1 MAKSRGTFVIDND
14 VPEKLRNEIGD
25 RVKENLGHMKNEL
38 ADREPILK
46 KRQDFFEGNHHRWT
60 NVQGEV
66 IKQVEGHIL
75 AVINYIYRFCQKL
88 HQALTNSPPR
98 IKIKPLDES
107 DEIETLRAEMVEDMV
122 YKVLR
127 DNKFFDVVFKRC
139 GMNQVRD
146 ADFAL
151 ECKVVEDE
159 LEGKHIEIS
168 PMEDLLKVSVLWDD
182 ASGSSFSGIIFKDKW
197 TLSKIKREFGFDAE
211 PMSEKEP
218 QSTTKGSHQND
229 QYGMFSTSTGEIAG
243 KVPTGANK
251 LPKAEIIDYWGY
263 EVLKKKGDDQ
273 EKVYVVNLVFINN
286 DLKQFVVTD
295 YKKIPRFVGHSFI
308 SPGKPWSMGFI
319 DPLVDP
325 QIELNDRTGE
335 EGDLIRVGS
344 HMKFLAVNM
353 EDFDPDSIKPGSGQ
367 VIFIEGEDADFRPL
381 VSQFSNIPSET
392 YLNRMTDHLHTLGLP
407 KIALSSGT
415 APYTGRVAA
424 IQYQPIVDVI
434 TDLRIQWE
442 TVMTELIKT
451 IQEYFI
457 DYFPESHSF
466 MTEHIAGESL
476 EDPGTDGKPIV
487 RDVEFDWDNVLP
499 LSRSDKVVDASTLRD
514 RHAISLHTYLEE
526 AGFRNASAEIKKLKI
541 ESNDKELMALME
553 KFSQFSRGATQA
565 AIDSRKQQV
574 QAEEEIAAQTGQMTE
589 AMNNA
594 QQPTP
599 KSNAPVL
606 NKSQNDG
613 RRGVPSGVGT
623 PTGQTASAKGAVAQT
638 TQNMNA
644 KAGV

>member
-1 MAKSRGTFVIDND
+1 MAKSRGSFVIDD
-14 VPEKLRNEIGD
+14 SIPKTEIDKIAD
-25 RVKENLGHMKNEL
+25 RVKESMTQMKGEL
-38 ADREPILK
+38 AEREPVLM
-46 KRQDFFEGNHHRWT
+46 KRQDFFEGRHHRWT
-60 NVQGEV
+60 NVQGEM

-88 HQALTNSPPR
+88 HQALTNSRPR

-107 DEIETLRAEMVEDMV
+107 DEIETLRAEMVEDLV
-122 YKVLR
+122 YKVLN

-146 ADFAL
+146 ADFML
-151 ECKVVEDE
+151 SCKVIEDDV
-159 LEGKHIEIS
+159 EGKHIEIT
-168 PMEDLLKVSVLWDD
+168 PTEDLLKIMVLWDD

-197 TLSKIKREFGFDAE
+197 TISKIKREFGYDAE
-211 PMSEKEP
+211 PMAEKEI
-218 QSTTKGSHQND
+218 QSNSKGTHLTD
-229 QYGMFSTSTGEIAG
+229 QYGVFATSTGETIP
-243 KVPTGANK
+243 KVPTGQNK
-251 LPKAEIIDYWGY
+251 LPKAEILDYWGY
-263 EVLKKKGDDQ
+263 EVFKKKGDDQ
-273 EKVYVVNLVFINN
+273 EKVHVVNMVFINN
-286 DLKQFVVTD
+286 DMKQFITTD
-295 YKKIPRFVGHSFI
+295 YKKIPQFIGHSFV

-335 EGDLIRVGS
+335 EGDLVRVGS

-353 EDFDPDSIKPGSGQ
+353 EDFDPDSVKPGSGQ

-381 VSQFSNIPSET
+381 ISQFSNIPSET
-392 YLNRMTDHLHTLGLP
+392 YLNRMIDHLHTLGLP

-442 TVMTELIKT
+442 TVLTELIKT
-451 IQEYFI
+451 IQQYFI
-457 DYFPESHSF
+457 DFFPESHTF
-466 MTEHIAGESL
+466 MREHIAGEGL
-476 EDPGTDGKPIV
+476 EDVGEDGELVV
-487 RDVEFDWDNVLP
+487 RDIEYDWENVLP

-526 AGFRNASAEIKKLKI
+526 AGFRNPSAEIKKLKL
-541 ESNDKELMALME
+541 ESADPELMAIME
-553 KFSQFSRGATQA
+553 KFSQFSKGATQA
-565 AIDSRKQQV
+565 AIESRKQQV
-574 QAEEEIAAQTGQMTE
+574 NAEEEIAAQTGQMAETI
-589 AMNNA
+589 NGA

-606 NKSQNDG
+606 NTSQNSG
-613 RRGVPSGVGT
+613 RRGVPSGTGT

-638 TQNMNA
+638 TQNINA
-644 KAGV
+644 KSGV